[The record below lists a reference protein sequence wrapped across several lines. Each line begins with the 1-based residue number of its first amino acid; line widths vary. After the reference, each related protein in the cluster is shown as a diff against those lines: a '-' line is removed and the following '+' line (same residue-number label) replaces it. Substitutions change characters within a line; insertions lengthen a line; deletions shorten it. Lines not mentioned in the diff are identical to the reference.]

1 MTIQICIVSPMTS
14 RQIGIPRRLVT
25 VAAAAGFVLAWSSGF
40 LIAAV
45 GTVEV
50 PATTLLLWRF
60 APLAVVLVALVL
72 ATGAARG
79 IAPRTLGR
87 QALIGACAQLGYCAS
102 VYAAI
107 GAGIATGTTALID
120 AVQPLVVA
128 TLVGP
133 LLGLRVR
140 GAQWGGLALGAVG
153 VVLVVRS
160 QAGAADAD
168 PVAYLLPA
176 AAMACLVAGT
186 FLERRSTGRPPVLVT
201 LTVHVVVTAAA
212 LLVAAIA
219 TSTLAPPADP
229 AFWITTALAALVP
242 TLGAY
247 GLYWW
252 LLERVGITA
261 LNALLFLVAPTTAA
275 AGALLLGERIT
286 LVTFAGFALCGAGV
300 AVVLATEA
308 RRDGATATRRRT
320 AAPAA
325 EPRTAAPAATGR
337 PRGSSAGARS

>member
-1 MTIQICIVSPMTS
+1 MTV
-14 RQIGIPRRLVT
+14 
-25 VAAAAGFVLAWSSGF
+25 VAATGFVLAWSAGF
-40 LIAAV
+40 LIAAI

-50 PATTLLLWRF
+50 AATTLLVWRF
-60 APLAVVLVALVL
+60 APLAVLLVGLVVV
-72 ATGAARG
+72 TGAARG
-79 IAPRTLGR
+79 IAPRMLGR
-87 QALIGACAQLGYCAS
+87 QALIGACAQLGYCAF

-140 GAQWGGLALGAVG
+140 GAQWAGLALGAVG

-186 FLERRSTGRPPVLVT
+186 FLERRSSGRPPVLVT

-212 LLVAAIA
+212 LVVAALG
-219 TSTLAPPADP
+219 TGTLAPPADP
-229 AFWITTALAALVP
+229 AFWITTAVAALVP
-242 TLGAY
+242 TLAAY

-286 LVTFAGFALCGAGV
+286 AVTLAGFVLCGAGV
-300 AVVLATEA
+300 AAVLVTEA
-308 RRDGATATRRRT
+308 RTPGSESGGGYAEGADASAAGSPRSHMSMSRVERSRTTRRC
-320 AAPAA
+320 
-325 EPRTAAPAATGR
+325 G
-337 PRGSSAGARS
+337 

>member
-1 MTIQICIVSPMTS
+1 MTS
-14 RQIGIPRRLVT
+14 RQIGVPRPLVT
-25 VAAAAGFVLAWSSGF
+25 IGAAAGFVLAWSSGF

-50 PATTLLLWRF
+50 PATTLLVWRF
-60 APLAVVLVALVL
+60 APLAVALVALVVT
-72 ATGAARG
+72 TGAARG

-87 QALIGACAQLGYCAS
+87 QALIGAFAQLGYCAF
-102 VYAAI
+102 VYAGI

-140 GAQWGGLALGAVG
+140 GAQWAGLALGAVG

-186 FLERRSTGRPPVLVT
+186 FLERRSSGRPPVLVT
-201 LTVHVVVTAAA
+201 LTVHVVVTAGA
-212 LLVAAIA
+212 LVVAAIA
-219 TSTLAPPADP
+219 TGTLAPPADP
-229 AFWITTALAALVP
+229 AFWTTAAVAALLP
-242 TLGAY
+242 TLAAY

-286 LVTFAGFALCGAGV
+286 AVTLAGFVLCGAGV

-308 RRDGATATRRRT
+308 RRAASVPGRDAATAEDHPSPGADRR
-320 AAPAA
+320 APAT
-325 EPRTAAPAATGR
+325 RAA
-337 PRGSSAGARS
+337 

>member
-1 MTIQICIVSPMTS
+1 MDS
-14 RQIGIPRRLVT
+14 RQIGVPRPLVT
-25 VAAAAGFVLAWSSGF
+25 VVAAAGFVLAWSSGF

-50 PATTLLLWRF
+50 PATTLLVWRF
-60 APLAVVLVALVL
+60 APLAVLLVGLVV

-79 IAPRTLGR
+79 IAPRMLGR
-87 QALIGACAQLGYCAS
+87 QALIGAFAQLGYCAF

-140 GAQWGGLALGAVG
+140 GAQWAGLALGAVG

-160 QAGAADAD
+160 QAGAADAN
-168 PVAYLLPA
+168 PIAYLLPA

-186 FLERRSTGRPPVLVT
+186 FLERRSQGRPPVLVT
-201 LTVHVVVTAAA
+201 LTVHVVVTTVA
-212 LLVAAIA
+212 LVVAAVA
-219 TSTLAPPADP
+219 TGTLAPPADP
-229 AFWITTALAALVP
+229 AFWITTAVAALVP
-242 TLGAY
+242 TLAAY

-286 LVTFAGFALCGAGV
+286 PVTLAGFVLCGAGV
-300 AVVLATEA
+300 AAVLVTEA
-308 RRDGATATRRRT
+308 RRTAHARGSADTGPADDHPSPGADRRE
-320 AAPAA
+320 PAA
-325 EPRTAAPAATGR
+325 RAA
-337 PRGSSAGARS
+337 

>member
-1 MTIQICIVSPMTS
+1 MMS
-14 RQIGIPRRLVT
+14 RQIGLPDRVVT
-25 VAAAAGFVLAWSSGF
+25 VTAAAGFILAWSSGF

-60 APLAVVLVALVL
+60 APLAVALVALV
-72 ATGAARG
+72 AVTGAARG
-79 IAPRTLGR
+79 VPLRMLGR
-87 QALIGACAQLGYCAS
+87 QALIGSFAQLGYCAF

-140 GAQWGGLALGAVG
+140 AAQWGGLALGAMG

-168 PVAYLLPA
+168 PVSYLLPA

-186 FLERRSTGRPPVLVT
+186 FLERRSSGRPPVLVT
-201 LTVHVVVTAAA
+201 LTVHVVVTAVA
-212 LLVAAIA
+212 LAIA
-219 TSTLAPPADP
+219 AAATGTLAPPADP
-229 AFWITTALAALVP
+229 VFWITAVLAALAP
-242 TLGAY
+242 TLAAY

-286 LVTFAGFALCGAGV
+286 LVTLAGFALCGAGV
-300 AVVLATEA
+300 AIVLVMDAT
-308 RRDGATATRRRT
+308 RGATRGAARGIARGATRR
-320 AAPAA
+320 AAGSRQPNGSVPSMRPPVAA
-325 EPRTAAPAATGR
+325 R
-337 PRGSSAGARS
+337 AGTTRSTR